1 MICKILCLV
10 LFSEEDTLK
19 HFYFTAP
26 PSAKAESLLA
36 DSTLNDSPF
45 G

>member
-1 MICKILCLV
+1 MICKICSV

-26 PSAKAESLLA
+26 PSAKAESPLA
-36 DSTLNDSPF
+36 DNTLNDSLF